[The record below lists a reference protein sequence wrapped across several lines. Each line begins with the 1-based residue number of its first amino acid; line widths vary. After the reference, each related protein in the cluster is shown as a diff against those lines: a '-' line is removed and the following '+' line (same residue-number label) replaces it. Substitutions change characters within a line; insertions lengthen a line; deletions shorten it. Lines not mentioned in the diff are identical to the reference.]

1 MRMGARVRSRVS
13 VRASCKVRLEEGQ
26 RSGCR
31 PVCQVRS
38 SGSRGNAV
46 REERRVHLAT
56 LPRSEGA
63 VRLPPLLVLLRC
75 RVRRKED
82 MVSTST
88 AARVAVEVVTVK
100 AVEVRVAAAT
110 EEVVTAEEG
119 SAVAAR
125 VAVERV
131 VVEMARARLLGR
143 RLLGAHRHSR
153 GPHGHAGLHA
163 RRQEGA
169 GRHRGKDNEEG
180 AEHDRRCTGERS
192 LQSFRVCSLGT
203 PRDGFW
209 GVRVWGRG
217 YPSYV
222 RASHPVHTDVSR
234 WRILLPACL
243 PCPQERF
250 PSATGSMAPQRP
262 DSESRVARPQ
272 PRPPPPFITPP
283 RSRQIRPF
291 KVLARGAPAT

>member
-1 MRMGARVRSRVS
+1 M
-13 VRASCKVRLEEGQ
+13 
-26 RSGCR
+26 
-31 PVCQVRS
+31 
-38 SGSRGNAV
+38 
-46 REERRVHLAT
+46 
-56 LPRSEGA
+56 
-63 VRLPPLLVLLRC
+63 RLPPLLVLLRC

-88 AARVAVEVVTVK
+88 VARVAVEVVTVK

-163 RRQEGA
+163 RRNEGA
-169 GRHRGKDNEEG
+169 GRRRGKDDEEG
-180 AEHDRRCTGERS
+180 AEHVGDTLEERS
-192 LQSFRVCSLGT
+192 RPLQSFRVCSLGHPAMAFGVSEFGEGGIHRT
-203 PRDGFW
+203 KYTAQDG
-209 GVRVWGRG
+209 
-217 YPSYV
+217 
-222 RASHPVHTDVSR
+222 SR
-234 WRILLPACL
+234 WLILLPL

-250 PSATGSMAPQRP
+250 PSAKGSMAPQRP
-262 DSESRVARPQ
+262 EARAVA
-272 PRPPPPFITPP
+272 
-283 RSRQIRPF
+283 
-291 KVLARGAPAT
+291 L